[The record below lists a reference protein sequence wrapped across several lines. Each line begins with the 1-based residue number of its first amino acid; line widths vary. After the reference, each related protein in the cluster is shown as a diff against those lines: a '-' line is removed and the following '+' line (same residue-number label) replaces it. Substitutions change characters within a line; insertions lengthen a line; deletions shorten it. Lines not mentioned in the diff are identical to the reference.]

1 MTLEAIIRSELDIAE
16 ATFYDANAFE
26 STVSGIANAV
36 RSFLGSEE
44 VLEAAASA
52 IAKQNDGCE
61 WSQMSERAKQ
71 WEIGV
76 ARAALSSALSKDT
89 DRE

>member
-1 MTLEAIIRSELDIAE
+1 MTLEQIVCLARLRIEVSPNSVIEPGDVDIR
-16 ATFYDANAFE
+16 
-26 STVSGIANAV
+26 IANAV
-36 RSFLGSEE
+36 RSFLGAEG

-76 ARAALSSALSKDT
+76 ARAALSSIGG
-89 DRE
+89 E

>member
-1 MTLEAIIRSELDIAE
+1 MTLEQIVCLARLRIEVAPNSVIDPGDVDIR
-16 ATFYDANAFE
+16 
-26 STVSGIANAV
+26 IANAV
-36 RSFLGSEE
+36 RAFLGSEE

-76 ARAALSSALSKDT
+76 ARAALSSIGG
-89 DRE
+89 E

>member
-1 MTLEAIIRSELDIAE
+1 MTLEEVIADELH
-16 ATFYDANAFE
+16 
-26 STVSGIANAV
+26 SGMAHTLISDGHYTAASKSIANAV

-76 ARAALSSALSKDT
+76 ARAALSSITGD
-89 DRE
+89 E

>member
-1 MTLEAIIRSELDIAE
+1 MKLEEVIAKGAAKEGVYLSAIAR
-16 ATFYDANAFE
+16 DAA
-26 STVSGIANAV
+26 ANAV

-76 ARAALSSALSKDT
+76 ARAALSSIGG
-89 DRE
+89 E